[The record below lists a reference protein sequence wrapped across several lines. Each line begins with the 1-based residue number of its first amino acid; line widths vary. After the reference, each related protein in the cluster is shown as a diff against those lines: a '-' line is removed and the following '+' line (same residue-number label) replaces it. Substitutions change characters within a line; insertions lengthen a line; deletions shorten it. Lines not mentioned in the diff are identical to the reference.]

1 MRLRWKDFE
10 FPNRV
15 FSESDS
21 ARRDYAK
28 FVVEPFERGFGHTI
42 GNSLRRILLSS
53 LEGAAVTSVRIEGVN
68 HEFTAIPGVL
78 EDMTEIVL
86 NIKKIRVRLDSRE
99 TKSLKIRVKGNKG
112 SERVVTAGD
121 IEDEGTVEVLNKDL
135 LICTLTDDVDF
146 NMEMNV
152 AIGRGYSLVEQNL
165 DTADAIGVI
174 ALASSYSPVTRVR
187 YNVSET
193 RVGQM
198 TNYDKL
204 EMEVWTDGS
213 ISPEMALVEAAKI
226 LRKHLNPFVQYG
238 EIGKTIYSDA
248 QMKSDVKN
256 MQRQEDEFRLF
267 LQMPISSL
275 GLSVRCANCLD
286 SESIHTM
293 DELLQKTE
301 SYLLT
306 VKNFGKTSLDE
317 INEKLQEHGER
328 LGREIHLG
336 LDISEYASSV

>member
-15 FSESDS
+15 FSEGDNT
-21 ARRDYAK
+21 RLNYAK

-53 LEGAAVTSVRIEGVN
+53 LEGAAVTSVRIEGVS
-68 HEFTAIPGVL
+68 HEFSAVKGVL
-78 EDMTEIVL
+78 EDITEVML
-86 NIKKIRVRLDSRE
+86 NIKKLRVRLDGRNSK
-99 TKSLKIRVKGNKG
+99 TIHIDLKGNKG

-121 IEDEGTVEVLNKDL
+121 ILPESGVEVLNKDL
-135 LICTLTDDVDF
+135 VICTLTDDIDF
-146 NMEMNV
+146 KMELSV
-152 AIGRGYSLVEQNL
+152 SIGRGYSLVDNNI
-165 DTADAIGVI
+165 DSTDPIGVI
-174 ALASSYSPVTRVR
+174 ALASSYSPVSRVR
-187 YNVSET
+187 YEVSET

-204 EMEVWTDGS
+204 SIEIWTDGS
-213 ISPEMALVEAAKI
+213 ITPEMALVEAAKI

-248 QMKSDVKN
+248 QMKNDVKN
-256 MQRQEDEFRLF
+256 MQKQEDEFRLF

-286 SESIHTM
+286 SESIHSM
-293 DELLQKTE
+293 DEMLQKTE

-317 INEKLQEHGER
+317 INEKLMEHGQR
-328 LGREIHLG
+328 LGRDIHLG
-336 LDISEYASSV
+336 MDISEYISAV